1 MHGLSLSVARGSI
14 QKDGFIQ
21 KNGGKGKA
29 TRGLFKPQLGEV
41 LTAAL
46 MGNFIK
52 VTLHPFILL
61 CLFVDCNQS

>member
-21 KNGGKGKA
+21 KNGCKGKA

-41 LTAAL
+41 FS
-46 MGNFIK
+46 G
-52 VTLHPFILL
+52 
-61 CLFVDCNQS
+61 

>member
-21 KNGGKGKA
+21 KNGCKGKA

-41 LTAAL
+41 FA
-46 MGNFIK
+46 
-52 VTLHPFILL
+52 
-61 CLFVDCNQS
+61 D